1 MLIMLAALARI
12 EGNAAFCDPYWPIL
26 DKWARYLS
34 HMGWGLMKTGDWFAA
49 AMYGKDD
56 IMGMDARAFAGSF
69 LWSTGPHP
77 VLGRDSYAH
86 LDIGMRAC
94 TVSIDGIDVVTEG
107 RLVEN

>member
-1 MLIMLAALARI
+1 MFFADS
-12 EGNAAFCDPYWPIL
+12 N